1 MSHDTDVRT
10 RLTGVLEV
18 EDVGVTTS
26 PQDKTFLEQYSNSHL
41 TRLEYG
47 SYSTKFP
54 WKDDHPPPLSNYSI
68 CEGRARSLVHRLAQ
82 TAGML
87 QTYDNILKE
96 QVDRGFIEEVTPTDS
111 STALYIPHHP
121 VKKDS
126 STTPVRI
133 IYNCSCHGSADQPSF
148 NDCLL
153 TGPPFLIELVSIILR
168 FRLNK
173 YGVSTDIK
181 KAFLHITLDAKDRDF
196 TRFLWLSDPSDP
208 NSKFDTYR
216 FCRVLFGSVGSP
228 FILFATLNHYLLQYN
243 TPVSHNIQS
252 NLYVDNIVTGFNSEE
267 EMLQFYS

>member
-1 MSHDTDVRT
+1 M
-10 RLTGVLEV
+10 

-54 WKDDHPPPLSNYSI
+54 WKDDHPPPPSNYFI

-133 IYNCSCHGSADQPSF
+133 IYNCSCHGSANQPSL

-173 YGVSTDIK
+173 YGFQQISRRRSFTLLLMPRIVILLDFYGFLIHPIPTASLTHTDF
-181 KAFLHITLDAKDRDF
+181 AECFLAL
-196 TRFLWLSDPSDP
+196 
-208 NSKFDTYR
+208 
-216 FCRVLFGSVGSP
+216 
-228 FILFATLNHYLLQYN
+228 
-243 TPVSHNIQS
+243 
-252 NLYVDNIVTGFNSEE
+252 
-267 EMLQFYS
+267 